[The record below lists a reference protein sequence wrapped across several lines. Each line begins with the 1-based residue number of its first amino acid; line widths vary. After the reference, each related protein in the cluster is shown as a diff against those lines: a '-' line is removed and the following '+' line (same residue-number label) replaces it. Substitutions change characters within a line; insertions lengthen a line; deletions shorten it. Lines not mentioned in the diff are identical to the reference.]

1 MKAKILSIIIPVYNV
16 EKYIARC
23 LDSIYNQNFD
33 ESYFD
38 VIAVNDGSPDNSL
51 KILERYKEIHQ
62 NLLIHTKEN
71 GGLSSARN
79 KGLELAKGRYVWFVD
94 SDDWITDDSL
104 KTIFETIEKGYDVIS
119 TTLIYSYDDE
129 RKNRPE
135 RFIKYDKMVSPDD
148 YILNY
153 SLGASQRYIIRKAF
167 LDKHKI
173 QFYPGIYHEDGEFGP
188 RLIAPCDKVYILAKP
203 VYYYYQRESGSIMS
217 SWKVKNSKDAI
228 FISQKTLEYANSISN
243 SKVRDSVIYSAFRTL
258 MFAFGSNKCKDN
270 KEIFHLYNETKP
282 LIRKMAYNAM
292 FAHGI
297 GCKKRIL
304 VLVSIISPDL
314 YYKLKK

>member
-1 MKAKILSIIIPVYNV
+1 MNSKLLSIIIPVYNV

-23 LDSIYNQNFD
+23 LDSIYNQEAD
-33 ESYFD
+33 ESLFE
-38 VIAVNDGSPDNSL
+38 VIAVNDGSPDKSPE
-51 KILERYKEIHQ
+51 ILEQYKAVHQ
-62 NLLIHTKEN
+62 NLIIHTKEN

-79 KGLELAKGRYVWFVD
+79 RGLELATGRYVWFVD
-94 SDDWITDDSL
+94 SDDWITKDSL
-104 KTIFETIEKGYDVIS
+104 KTVFETIEKSYDVIS

-135 RFIKYDKMVSPDD
+135 RIIKYDKMVSPDD

-153 SLGASQRYIIRKAF
+153 SLGASQRYIIKKTF

-188 RLIAPCDKVYILAKP
+188 RLIATCDKVCVLAKP

-243 SKVRDSVIYSAFRTL
+243 PKVRDSVIYAAFRTL
-258 MFAFGSNKCKDN
+258 MFAFSCNKCKDN
-270 KEIFHLYNETKP
+270 TEIAHLYNDTKP
-282 LIRKMAYNAM
+282 LIRKMAYKALLI
-292 FAHGI
+292 HGI

-304 VLVSIISPDL
+304 VLASIISPNL
-314 YYKLKK
+314 YFKLK